1 MHKKGQRRQAVPA
14 SGPSCARSGRTAAAR
29 VRFGPSASCSRRRSR
44 SAAAHK
50 AGQVTTG
57 PPKLQQQQEGK
68 KNKRGREGGRETN
81 PVVPQL
87 ATRRV
92 GRPSGTSGGF
102 EVEVV
107 VDVGHVEARLEVQ
120 NKSVNN
126 NNNNDNNKVEN
137 LT

>member
-1 MHKKGQRRQAVPA
+1 MCIKRGRGDRRYLRQGRLVHAVDVRPRLGFDLVHQRLVADGAVDQRLHTKREKRHKSRQALQNC
-14 SGPSCARSGRTAAAR
+14 SSGRRAR
-29 VRFGPSASCSRRRSR
+29 
-44 SAAAHK
+44 K
-50 AGQVTTG
+50 T
-57 PPKLQQQQEGK
+57 
-68 KNKRGREGGRETN
+68 REGGRETN

-107 VDVGHVEARLEVQ
+107 VDVGHVEAVLEVQ
-120 NKSVNN
+120 KKSVNN
-126 NNNNDNNKVEN
+126 NNNNKADN